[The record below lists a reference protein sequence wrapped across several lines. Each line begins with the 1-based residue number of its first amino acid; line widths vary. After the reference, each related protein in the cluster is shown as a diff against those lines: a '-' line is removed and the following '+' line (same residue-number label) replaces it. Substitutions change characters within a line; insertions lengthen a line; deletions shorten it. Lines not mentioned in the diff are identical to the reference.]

1 MAENGWYQNEDA
13 QQSQAKPI
21 EDKPSSPDSG
31 PESQTTELQR
41 AVSAKKRTKKPK
53 QKNPEPFDLS
63 GLVTAEDNMPAVTL
77 VATTALGHL
86 PELPAILCVHWP
98 KDQTN
103 EQEELPVEHI
113 RSYVTKIPRSNSPR
127 HMGHRKYQV
136 NSLSSII
143 IIVKDSTSGS
153 LRLTIIFKMEHML

>member
-1 MAENGWYQNEDA
+1 MAENGWYQNEAA

-21 EDKPSSPDSG
+21 EAKPSSPEPQT
-31 PESQTTELQR
+31 PELPR

-63 GLVTAEDNMPAVTL
+63 GLVTAEENMPAVTL

-86 PELPAILCVHWP
+86 PELPALLCVHWP
-98 KDQTN
+98 KDQSN
-103 EQEELPVEHI
+103 EEEELPVEHI

-136 NSLSSII
+136 NSLSSIN
-143 IIVKDSTSGS
+143 SP
-153 LRLTIIFKMEHML
+153 RLGM